1 MYLLLTIIAFVIIF
15 SIIVLIH
22 ELGHF
27 WAAKRNGVKV
37 EEFGFGLPPKI
48 WGIKRGE
55 TVYSINLLPFGGFVR
70 LLGEDTKDPKMYADP
85 QSFMAKPLR
94 TRTKIIVAGVLM
106 NFLLAI
112 VLLSIGFSVG
122 IKPLIISD
130 EDVFANIS
138 NSTIQIAEGIIVKDV
153 AKGTPAANAGFMT
166 GDILMQ
172 MNGKNITDFDVLK
185 NTLAKLPSSW
195 PTFKV
200 RRDSSIINI
209 AFGGGTELPSGI
221 TLYDMFFLP
230 RATIKTISADS
241 EAARAGLK
249 SGDAILK
256 INGTQVYDIDTFK
269 EIMDTSRNVD
279 LVVIRDFKTYE
290 FNFNVPYKKSVI
302 VSDTILGGIAEKAG
316 FIKGDYI
323 VQINGKDVMSPK
335 QAVEMIKQSS
345 RKTLQI
351 LVERNGATVLL
362 NATPNYKGEIGI
374 ILSKVFSM
382 GNSQFSA
389 YTSSIPTSVLEIK
402 NVSYPAHEAIWKS
415 LTESKR
421 LTVFTIQM
429 FGRLVKDVFG
439 TLTIPEGVSGPVG
452 IAHMTYV
459 FVKEGFSSVIR
470 FVALLSLS
478 LAVLNILPFP
488 GLDGGRL
495 LFIAVEGISGRRMN
509 QKFETMTHFIGF
521 ILLLFLILFVTYKD
535 VISLL

>member
-37 EEFGFGLPPKI
+37 EEFGFGLPPKL
-48 WGIKRGE
+48 WSVKRGE
-55 TVYSINLLPFGGFVR
+55 TIYSINLLPFGGFVR
-70 LLGEDTKDPKMYADP
+70 LMGEDSKDPKMYADSR
-85 QSFMAKPLR
+85 SFISKPLR

-130 EDVFANIS
+130 KDVFANIS
-138 NSTIQIAEGIIVKDV
+138 NNTIQISEGIIVKDIT
-153 AKGTPAANAGFMT
+153 KGTPAANAGFMA

-172 MNGKNITDFDVLK
+172 MDNKDITDLDVLK
-185 NTLAKLPSSW
+185 NTLIKLPASW

-200 RRDSSIINI
+200 RRDNSIINI
-209 AFGGGTELPSGI
+209 AFGGGTGLPSGI
-221 TLYDMFFLP
+221 NLYDMFFLP
-230 RATIKTISADS
+230 RATVKTISADS
-241 EAARAGLK
+241 EAAKAGLK
-249 SGDAILK
+249 SGDAIIK
-256 INGTQVYDIDTFK
+256 INGKQVYDVDTFQ
-269 EIMDTSRNVD
+269 EIMDFSQNVS
-279 LVVIRDFKTYE
+279 LVVMRDFKAYE

-302 VSDTILGGIAEKAG
+302 VSDTILGGVAEKAG
-316 FIKGDYI
+316 FMKGDYI
-323 VQINGKDVMSPK
+323 LQINGKNVASPS
-335 QAVEMIKQSS
+335 QAVEMIKQSG
-345 RKTLQI
+345 RKTLQF
-351 LVERNGATVLL
+351 LVERNGASVLL
-362 NATPNYKGEIGI
+362 NAAPNSKGEIGI
-374 ILSKVFSM
+374 ILSKIFSM

-402 NVSYPAHEAIWKS
+402 NVSYPIHEAIWKS
-415 LTESKR
+415 FTESKR
-421 LTVFTIQM
+421 LTVFTVQM
-429 FGRLVKDVFG
+429 FGKLVKDVFG
-439 TLTIPEGVSGPVG
+439 TLTVPEGVSGPVG

-459 FVKEGFSSVIR
+459 FVKEGLSSVVR
-470 FVALLSLS
+470 FAALLSLS

-495 LFIAVEGISGRRMN
+495 LFIVVEGISGRRMN
-509 QKFETMTHFIGF
+509 QRFETMTHFIGF

-535 VISLL
+535 VLSLL